1 MRPPAFGLLPAG
13 RSGPFGWQPDFPR
26 AINLAEQ
33 ARALAANFLALRVQ
47 VRDAAQRSI
56 RIRLATRDPEQ
67 RRQADRELDELRK
80 TPDGN
85 LVHALLARSRAD
97 YADGDFEKSLQGA
110 EEAERY
116 PSPPD
121 VRRILLTAKMYALTG
136 LKRFDEALDTN
147 RQAIEVLRPLVE
159 QKIYS
164 ASQGAPTYSWMLAWR
179 DRVEALAMLCDSAAA
194 LSVGAGRLDAAF
206 DFAEAGRCQLFR
218 QQLTDRGADLADQ
231 LRSTKFGRS

>member
-1 MRPPAFGLLPAG
+1 
-13 RSGPFGWQPDFPR
+13 
-26 AINLAEQ
+26 
-33 ARALAANFLALRVQ
+33 
-47 VRDAAQRSI
+47 
-56 RIRLATRDPEQ
+56 
-67 RRQADRELDELRK
+67 
-80 TPDGN
+80 
-85 LVHALLARSRAD
+85 
-97 YADGDFEKSLQGA
+97 
-110 EEAERY
+110 
-116 PSPPD
+116 
-121 VRRILLTAKMYALTG
+121 MYALTG